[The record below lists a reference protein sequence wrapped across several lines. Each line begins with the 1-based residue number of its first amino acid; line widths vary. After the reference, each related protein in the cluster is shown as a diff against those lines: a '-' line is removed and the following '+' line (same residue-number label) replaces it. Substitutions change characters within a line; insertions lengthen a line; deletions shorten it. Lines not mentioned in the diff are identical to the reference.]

1 MTPNR
6 LRAGAALLAATLS
19 ASFALP
25 ANASSDPGWF
35 WNPPHCDTV
44 YGDGSVTIT
53 RSDGAEL
60 APTKEKLQP
69 VTYAKVAALEEPNT
83 LIAIGRQSIQRSSDA
98 GCSWQQL
105 DKSPDDLATY
115 DVAPGPADTAYVYS
129 VNDQPIHRVKG
140 NRVSTAAGP
149 VAWSGLSALAAL
161 PGLLRVVAGDGQ
173 LYDSTDDGVSWR
185 RIGVPAARDLF
196 VYNAVIDPRDP
207 GHVVIGTMS
216 EGVYVTFD
224 GGRTWHHSDPV
235 TRVNAFSL
243 TISPAD
249 PMTVWMEGYDPAG
262 RDDGVT
268 DTTRQIWR
276 STDGGIKF
284 EPVLDASRAILYNGN
299 QMWASPTDPD
309 LLYFSYGTSFANYGS
324 DLYRFRP
331 STNELTKQHNTHDG
345 IPSLAFNPADPSV
358 LYLGLA
364 EER

>member
-1 MTPNR
+1 MTSLR
-6 LRAGAALLAATLS
+6 LCAGVVVLTS
-19 ASFALP
+19 VFALP
-25 ANASSDPGWF
+25 AAAASEPGWF

-60 APTKEKLQP
+60 APTTEKLRP
-69 VTYAKVAALEEPNT
+69 VTYAKVAALQEPNV
-83 LIAIGRQSIQRSSDA
+83 LIAIGRQSIQRSHDA

-105 DKSPDDLATY
+105 DKAPDDLATY

-129 VNDQPIHRVKG
+129 VNDPPIHRVKG
-140 NRVSTAAGP
+140 TQVSTVAGP
-149 VAWSGLSALAAL
+149 VEGGGLSAFAAL
-161 PGLLRVVAGDGQ
+161 PGRLRVVAGDGQ
-173 LYDSTDDGVSWR
+173 LYDSTDDGVSWQ

-207 GHVVIGTMS
+207 GHIVIGVMS
-216 EGVYVTFD
+216 EGVFVTFD
-224 GGRTWHHSDPV
+224 AGRTWHHSDPV

-243 TISPAD
+243 AISPAD
-249 PMTVWMEGYDPAG
+249 PSIVWMEGYDP
-262 RDDGVT
+262 VT
-268 DTTRQIWR
+268 ARHIWL
-276 STDGGIKF
+276 SKDGGLKF
-284 EPVLDASRAILYNGN
+284 EPVLDGSRATLYNGN
-299 QMWASPTDPD
+299 EMWASPVDPD
-309 LLYFSYGTSFANYGS
+309 LLYFSYGTSFAGYGA

-331 STNELTKQHNTHDG
+331 STGELTKQHNNHDG